1 MRAVAATAVA
11 DFRERTRRQSYVVI
25 VAAAVLLGYLTLPP
39 ADSQWTIVDLGGYRG
54 LYNST
59 YVGTATALAGG
70 LWLMLGG
77 FYVVRGTVTRD
88 QRTGVGELLAA
99 SPLSR
104 VGYLRGEVRQQLAGA
119 HLDGRCAR
127 RDSVVYRSPRQ
138 RVRTVDPL
146 ERCSRRTSADRAV
159 LAMTAAAAC
168 FSTRSRVC
176 VPVSATLCG
185 SSVGWSRR
193 SPVGELLWGRAGT
206 GEGLDA

>member
-104 VGYLRGEVRQQLAGA
+104 VGYLLGKFGSNLLVLISMAGA
-119 HLDGRCAR
+119 LAATAL
-127 RDSVVYRSPRQ
+127 VLQIAPVASPAPSTRW
-138 RVRTVDPL
+138 
-146 ERCSRRTSADRAV
+146 RCSRRTS
-159 LAMTAAAAC
+159 
-168 FSTRSRVC
+168 
-176 VPVSATLCG
+176 G
-185 SSVGWSRR
+185 
-193 SPVGELLWGRAGT
+193 
-206 GEGLDA
+206 